1 MVKIRDLTDKQ
12 LVAQLE
18 KYEKIYLQLKGERE
32 KRVQRGTNEKL
43 LMTAKEKESLQEEI
57 EDHLEAEADN
67 FEKTQAFQLKFDD
80 SEIEQMEADKK
91 ASENVKKDDEDEV
104 RVTQLLKLSKEQ
116 IEELKKP
123 AVKKVVKK
131 KKVKK
136 KT

>member
-32 KRVQRGTNEKL
+32 KRVLKGTKEEL
-43 LMTAKEKESLQEEI
+43 LLTSKEKEDFKEDIEEHI
-57 EDHLEAEADN
+57 AEEADN

-80 SEIEQMEADKK
+80 SEIQQMEADKK
-91 ASENVKKDDEDEV
+91 AVEKKNQEEEDEV

-116 IEELKKP
+116 LEELKKP

-131 KKVKK
+131 KKVIKK
-136 KT
+136 S